1 MRRKHS
7 KIVFQIKR
15 FKDDS
20 HFLAINLRFG
30 IIKIILARV
39 LIEQFS
45 NDQPRVHLHWR
56 VSQVQIAMFIL
67 E

>member
-7 KIVFQIKR
+7 KIVFQINR

-20 HFLAINLRFG
+20 HFLALNMRFG

-45 NDQPRVHLHWR
+45 NGQPLVHL
-56 VSQVQIAMFIL
+56 
-67 E
+67 